1 MNENEREP
9 GDGGPAEPGEP
20 AEQGSAPG
28 PAGGQGQW
36 DRDSARRR
44 RGRRGRGGRP
54 PMPGQGFRPQGQAQP
69 FRPQGQGQGFRPQGP
84 GQFRPAAPEH
94 EDEGSG
100 QTREVAAYERRQQ
113 AQQQRQQWRGPG
125 FRAPGTGPRPMGAP
139 MRGAPGGGFRPS
151 GPPRMGAPR
160 PGGPMRPGAF
170 RGGGQRYQDIVR
182 RATGGPRVSAIPAQ
196 DAGEP
201 IAGPHAVLE
210 ALRAG
215 RVVRRILVAQER
227 GVRTGAVND
236 LMREAQERHVQVLT
250 VDRKEVDRLSPT
262 IDHQG
267 VVGIAEGRAGVELD
281 ELLLHLDTV
290 TEPALVLII
299 DSLQDPQNFGVLL
312 RSAEGA
318 GVDGVVIPRH
328 RQVGL
333 TPAVARTSAG
343 ASEHLLIA
351 DVANLRQAIDAI
363 KEKGIWVVG
372 TDDTGEMEWDEVD
385 YRGPTAIVVGGE
397 AEGIRRLVLEGCD
410 QVVRVPMQGQV
421 SSLNAAAAGTVVL
434 FEALRQRIR
443 DAAPPTSV
451 RRQERPAAPS
461 ADVEEEG
468 TDEEVSSDELAL
480 DAEEGA
486 IDDGALEMGT
496 LDESVQDDA
505 PVAVSA
511 DDEVSGS
518 EDPGADEIEAL
529 EMGTS
534 GADEPAPERPKRA
547 PAKRTASKTTKTT
560 RKKAD

>member
-1 MNENEREP
+1 
-9 GDGGPAEPGEP
+9 
-20 AEQGSAPG
+20 
-28 PAGGQGQW
+28 
-36 DRDSARRR
+36 
-44 RGRRGRGGRP
+44 
-54 PMPGQGFRPQGQAQP
+54 
-69 FRPQGQGQGFRPQGP
+69 
-84 GQFRPAAPEH
+84 
-94 EDEGSG
+94 
-100 QTREVAAYERRQQ
+100 
-113 AQQQRQQWRGPG
+113 
-125 FRAPGTGPRPMGAP
+125 
-139 MRGAPGGGFRPS
+139 
-151 GPPRMGAPR
+151 MGAPR
-160 PGGPMRPGAF
+160 GPMRPGGF

-182 RATGGPRVSAIPAQ
+182 RATGGPRVSAIPAEQ
-196 DAGEP
+196 AGEP

-215 RVVRRILVAQER
+215 RVIRRILVAQER

-236 LMREAQERHVQVLT
+236 LMREAQEKHIQVLT
-250 VDRKEVDRLSPT
+250 VDRKEIDRLSPT
-262 IDHQG
+262 VDHQG

-385 YRGPTAIVVGGE
+385 YRGPTAIVIGGE

-434 FEALRQRIR
+434 FEALRQRLR

-451 RRQERPAAPS
+451 RRQERPVPV
-461 ADVEEEG
+461 ADAEEEG
-468 TDEEVSSDELAL
+468 TDEESSGEELAL
-480 DAEEGA
+480 DEEEGA
-486 IDDGALEMGT
+486 IDDGALEMGE

-505 PVAVSA
+505 PVAVA
-511 DDEVSGS
+511 AAE
-518 EDPGADEIEAL
+518 ERPEQDPGADEVEAL

-534 GADEPAPERPKRA
+534 GADEEPAPAKPKRA

-560 RKKAD
+560 RKKAAD

>member
-9 GDGGPAEPGEP
+9 GGGGPSEPREP
-20 AEQGSAPG
+20 VDQGSAPG
-28 PAGGQGQW
+28 PTGERPGGQGQW

-54 PMPGQGFRPQGQAQP
+54 PMPGQGFRPQGQGQP
-69 FRPQGQGQGFRPQGP
+69 FRPQGQGFRPQAP
-84 GQFRPAAPEH
+84 GQFRPPAPEH

-100 QTREVAAYERRQQ
+100 QTRELAAYERRQQ

-125 FRAPGTGPRPMGAP
+125 FRAPSSGPRPMGAP
-139 MRGAPGGGFRPS
+139 MRGSPIPFRPG

-160 PGGPMRPGAF
+160 GPMRPGMA
-170 RGGGQRYQDIVR
+170 RGGQRYQDIVR

-281 ELLLHLDTV
+281 ELLLHLDTI

-451 RRQERPAAPS
+451 RRQERPAPA
-461 ADVEEEG
+461 ADAEEEG
-468 TDEEVSSDELAL
+468 TDEETSSDELAL
-480 DAEEGA
+480 DDEEGA

-505 PVAVSA
+505 PVAVPA
-511 DDEVSGS
+511 EDEVQ
-518 EDPGADEIEAL
+518 ETDDPGADEVEAL

-534 GADEPAPERPKRA
+534 GADEPAPEKPKRA

-560 RKKAD
+560 RKKAE